1 MHAHSSSGRTSKQHT
16 APHCTTLQQN
26 ATDRN
31 ALQRNATHCTIQYT
45 GVCTLVVGAHEQ
57 VTHCN
62 TLHRSTA
69 THFSTLQHTPHHILY
84 KRVSTQYS
92 TCFVREEV
100 AHRFLFLA
108 VINHPPATAATMM
121 CMLPCDCQG
130 NALGSTAPVGRREA
144 YCVGCAEIYT
154 KPTSTRA
161 HPHTHAHCTRCM
173 CTHTV
178 VMTTDHKRLLIHTNT
193 HTRTHMHAH
202 THAHTYMYTYTYKYT
217 YTYTYTF
224 TYTYTYTYTHVHTY
238 RQRPCVQ
245 QDLVCAPSTCLLL
258 PAQKQTHKYKHAPTN
273 PPTHTRTHTL
283 AGPSFEYLVCA
294 PSMCL
299 LCTPEKLQVRSLV
312 TAQQACTHT
321 SVHMHG
327 TCCCSILQQAA
338 LPYGNAAPVLRA

>member
-1 MHAHSSSGRTSKQHT
+1 VHAHSSSGRASKQHT

-31 ALQRNATHCTIQYT
+31 ALQRNATHCSIHYT
-45 GVCTLVVGAHEQ
+45 GVCTLVVGAREQ

-84 KRVSTQYS
+84 RRVSTQYS

-100 AHRFLFLA
+100 AHRLLFLA

-178 VMTTDHKRLLIHTNT
+178 VTTNRSQAFTDT
-193 HTRTHMHAH
+193 HTH
-202 THAHTYMYTYTYKYT
+202 T
-217 YTYTYTF
+217 YTYTYACTHAC
-224 TYTYTYTYTHVHTY
+224 THLHVHIH
-238 RQRPCVQ
+238 
-245 QDLVCAPSTCLLL
+245 
-258 PAQKQTHKYKHAPTN
+258 THIHIHVHIHIHIHIHVHIHI
-273 PPTHTRTHTL
+273 HTRTHISAGTL
-283 AGPSFEYLVCA
+283 CSTRP
-294 PSMCL
+294 CL
-299 LCTPEKLQVRSLV
+299 RPFHESTLTCTKTNAQVQTCSH
-312 TAQQACTHT
+312 QPTHSHT
-321 SVHMHG
+321 YTHIG
-327 TCCCSILQQAA
+327 
-338 LPYGNAAPVLRA
+338 RAVF